1 MMVTLLARFNGV
13 DTNIGEA
20 WYEASP
26 MLAVENGKYDGTNLN
41 QSQTREHLATM
52 LYRYA
57 DSPAVT
63 DWAADAMP

>member
-13 DTNIGEA
+13 DTNIGAA
-20 WYEASP
+20 WYEAAP
-26 MLAVENGKYDGTNLN
+26 QWAVKNGISDGTTLN